1 MMTKGSA
8 AMRNWRRSVSPLT
21 SPPPRRRPGP
31 ETAAWPDPE
40 QQDADR
46 EAAVATAQF
55 AVVRQLLEGERGRHI
70 ATTPPMTIAAGQST
84 PSRFA
89 AAATSRVVSAT

>member
-1 MMTKGSA
+1 
-8 AMRNWRRSVSPLT
+8 
-21 SPPPRRRPGP
+21 
-31 ETAAWPDPE
+31 
-40 QQDADR
+40 
-46 EAAVATAQF
+46 VATAQF
-55 AVVRQLLEGERGRHI
+55 AVVRQLLEGERGRRI